1 METYSDIFIWVRMP
15 FLLKTCLFDSWIIK
29 GNLSMELY
37 WHAVLNLELLVL
49 YRYMT
54 VWLITRLEHNP
65 KQILAPFFQK
75 EPIFKNTISKFVYH
89 VYIWFIYYVNVMPFI
104 FSYDRVEVLSG
115 FINGLFLVVIGI
127 FVFTEALGRLVE
139 PPVVSTERLLVSIN
153 VSKNNLM
160 L

>member
-15 FLLKTCLFDSWIIK
+15 FLLKICLFDSWIIK
-29 GNLSMELY
+29 GNLSMEWY

-49 YRYMT
+49 YMT

-75 EPIFKNTISKFVYH
+75 EPIFKNTISKFIYH

>member
-15 FLLKTCLFDSWIIK
+15 FLLKICLFDSWIIK
-29 GNLSMELY
+29 GNLSMEWY

-49 YRYMT
+49 YMT

-75 EPIFKNTISKFVYH
+75 EPIFKNTISKFIYH

-153 VSKNNLM
+153 VSKNDLM

>member
-15 FLLKTCLFDSWIIK
+15 FLLKICLFDSWIIK

-49 YRYMT
+49 YMT

-75 EPIFKNTISKFVYH
+75 EHIFKNTISKFIYH
-89 VYIWFIYYVNVMPFI
+89 VYIWFIYHVNVMPFI

-139 PPVVSTERLLVSIN
+139 PPVVSTERLLVSLI
-153 VSKNNLM
+153 VSKNDLM

>member
-1 METYSDIFIWVRMP
+1 MP
-15 FLLKTCLFDSWIIK
+15 FLLKICLFDSWIIK
-29 GNLSMELY
+29 GNLSMEWY

-49 YRYMT
+49 YMT

-75 EPIFKNTISKFVYH
+75 EPIFKNTISKFIYH

-153 VSKNNLM
+153 VSKNDLM

>member
-1 METYSDIFIWVRMP
+1 MP
-15 FLLKTCLFDSWIIK
+15 FLLKICLFDSWIIK

-49 YRYMT
+49 YMT
-54 VWLITRLEHNP
+54 VWLITRLEQNP

-75 EPIFKNTISKFVYH
+75 EHIFKNTISKFIYH
-89 VYIWFIYYVNVMPFI
+89 VYIWFIYHVNVMPFI

-153 VSKNNLM
+153 VSKNDLM

>member
-15 FLLKTCLFDSWIIK
+15 FLLKICLFDSWIIK

-49 YRYMT
+49 YMT

-75 EPIFKNTISKFVYH
+75 EPIFKNTISKFIYH
-89 VYIWFIYYVNVMPFI
+89 VYIWFIYYVNVIPFFQLWQSGSSLWLHQWI
-104 FSYDRVEVLSG
+104 VSGSYWYLCLHGGPWAISG
-115 FINGLFLVVIGI
+115 
-127 FVFTEALGRLVE
+127 T
-139 PPVVSTERLLVSIN
+139 PCSIHRET
-153 VSKNNLM
+153 SG
-160 L
+160 

>member
-1 METYSDIFIWVRMP
+1 MP
-15 FLLKTCLFDSWIIK
+15 FLLKICLFDSWIIK
-29 GNLSMELY
+29 GNLSMEWY

-49 YRYMT
+49 YMT

-75 EPIFKNTISKFVYH
+75 EPIFKNTISKFIYH
-89 VYIWFIYYVNVMPFI
+89 VYIWFIYHVNVMPFI

>member
-1 METYSDIFIWVRMP
+1 MP
-15 FLLKTCLFDSWIIK
+15 FLLKICLFDSWIIK
-29 GNLSMELY
+29 GNLSMEWY

-49 YRYMT
+49 YMT

-75 EPIFKNTISKFVYH
+75 EHIFKNTISKFIYH
-89 VYIWFIYYVNVMPFI
+89 VYIWFIYHVNVMPFI

-153 VSKNNLM
+153 DSKNDLM

>member
-1 METYSDIFIWVRMP
+1 METYSNIFIWVRMP